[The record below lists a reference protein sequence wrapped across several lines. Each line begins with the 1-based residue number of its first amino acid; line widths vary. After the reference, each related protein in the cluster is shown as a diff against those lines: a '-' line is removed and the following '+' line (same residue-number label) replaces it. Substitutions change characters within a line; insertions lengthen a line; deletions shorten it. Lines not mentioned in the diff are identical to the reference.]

1 MRFNRLLLFAAIVSL
16 SVTSG
21 FAAISPAAADW
32 AKGPVQFLMT
42 NEELTQWNALQ
53 NDADANAFIALFWAR
68 RDPTPGT
75 PANEFREDYQ
85 RRVAYAD
92 QNFTVGKT
100 RGALSDRGKAL
111 IVFGPPTHVMRS
123 GGGGNP
129 LASPTTPG
137 ATFGGRSTD
146 TEAEDTAALERQMW
160 TYEGAAAQ
168 KAFGAPKAE
177 LRFVDRLNNHDL
189 KLETPRLDYAGAQ
202 QRAIVAAITQPN
214 LTSIPQQPT
223 AVVTTTAPA
232 APAAP
237 VSTNLKT
244 PAFEAAIAD
253 AKAGKVAAKGAA
265 ITYVEFVSPS
275 GDYYAPVALYV
286 PASTGVTPDGADT
299 FFGIVEDAAG
309 KRVAVFEEPAK
320 LTPSKTDLYY
330 DRTLILPS
338 GKYTATFGLAKAG
351 TPVVVASAPL
361 ELNALGKDSTGT
373 SRLVVSDDVYELPEA
388 APVKTP
394 FAFGKLKIVPKGNL
408 TFTNKDELQYF
419 VEVHNPGL
427 ADVAPPEGMAPA
439 PASQASGSQPATV
452 PLPKIQTRIE
462 ILDAKGAALA
472 GAPLAETPAMPL
484 SGRAGPGQYAI
495 MGSIPLAKL
504 KTPLPKGSYTLRMK
518 IVDTVTKQ
526 SYTVDQPFKITG

>member
-1 MRFNRLLLFAAIVSL
+1 M
-16 SVTSG
+16 
-21 FAAISPAAADW
+21 
-32 AKGPVQFLMT
+32 
-42 NEELTQWNALQ
+42 
-53 NDADANAFIALFWAR
+53 
-68 RDPTPGT
+68 
-75 PANEFREDYQ
+75 
-85 RRVAYAD
+85 
-92 QNFTVGKT
+92 
-100 RGALSDRGKAL
+100 
-111 IVFGPPTHVMRS
+111 
-123 GGGGNP
+123 
-129 LASPTTPG
+129 
-137 ATFGGRSTD
+137 
-146 TEAEDTAALERQMW
+146 
-160 TYEGAAAQ
+160 
-168 KAFGAPKAE
+168 
-177 LRFVDRLNNHDL
+177 
-189 KLETPRLDYAGAQ
+189 
-202 QRAIVAAITQPN
+202 
-214 LTSIPQQPT
+214 
-223 AVVTTTAPA
+223 
-232 APAAP
+232 
-237 VSTNLKT
+237 
-244 PAFEAAIAD
+244 
-253 AKAGKVAAKGAA
+253 AAKGAA

-320 LTPSKTDLYY
+320 LTASKTDLYY

-351 TPVVVASAPL
+351 APVVVASAPL
-361 ELNALGKDSTGT
+361 ELTALGKDSTGT
-373 SRLVVSDDVYELPEA
+373 SRLVLSDDVYELPEA

-452 PLPKIQTRIE
+452 PLPKMQTKIE

-504 KTPLPKGSYTLRMK
+504 KSPLPKGSYTLRMK

>member
-21 FAAISPAAADW
+21 VAAISPATADW

-53 NDADANAFIALFWAR
+53 SDADANAFIALFWAR

-75 PANEFREDYQ
+75 PRNEFREDFEA
-85 RRVAYAD
+85 RAAYAD
-92 QNFTVGKT
+92 KNFGTPRM
-100 RGALSDRGKAL
+100 RGSLTDRGKAL
-111 IVFGPPTHVMRS
+111 IIFGPPTRVVRS
-123 GGGGNP
+123 GGSGNP

-137 ATFGGRSTD
+137 STFPGRSTD
-146 TEAEDTAALERQMW
+146 TEAEDAAMERQMW
-160 TYEGAAAQ
+160 TYDGAAAQ
-168 KAFGAPKAE
+168 KAFGVPKGE

-189 KLETPRLDYAGAQ
+189 KLETPRFDYAGAQ
-202 QRAIVAAITQPN
+202 QRAIIAAITQPN
-214 LTSIPQQPT
+214 LTSVPQQTQAVAATT
-223 AVVTTTAPA
+223 APTAPA

-237 VSTNLKT
+237 PSTNLKT
-244 PAFEAAIAD
+244 PVFETAVAD
-253 AKAGKVAAKGAA
+253 AKSGKATAKGAA

-275 GDYYAPVALYV
+275 GDYYAPVALYI

-299 FFGIVEDAAG
+299 FFGVVEDAAG

-351 TPVVVASAPL
+351 APVVVASAPL

-373 SRLVVSDDVYELPEA
+373 SRLVLSDDVYELPDA

-427 ADVAPPEGMAPA
+427 ADVPPPEGMAAA
-439 PASQASGSQPATV
+439 PASGSPPATV
-452 PLPKIQTRIE
+452 PLPKLQTKIE

-484 SGRAGPGQYAI
+484 SGKAGPGQYAI
-495 MGSIPLAKL
+495 MGSIPLSQL
-504 KTPLPKGSYTLRMK
+504 KMPLPKGSYTLRMK

-526 SYTVDQPFKITG
+526 SYTIEQPFKITG